1 MANLKFA
8 ITLAVMTEKK
18 KKKKRIRKRK
28 RRRRRR
34 RRLIWQYALS
44 VIKELIHNIFL
55 VLFASPS

>member
-8 ITLAVMTEKK
+8 ITLAVMTEK